1 MEFSSKKVRNARKPR
16 NDFETDR
23 NGRTFSSMKT
33 TAIFAPG
40 V

>member
-1 MEFSSKKVRNARKPR
+1 MEFSLKKVRNARKPR
-16 NDFETDR
+16 NGFETDR